1 MSVSLDMSVLN
12 DKSMVSEVQ
21 DKNFDIFNFYS
32 KHKNDSFS
40 IIGKVIYNTLGLFD
54 TIYSKCLSS
63 FLLSVQNGYC
73 KDPAYHNEM
82 HGIDVCH
89 TIFSFIY
96 FSNDFAKKFKFS
108 NIDILAL
115 ITAGICH
122 DIGHPGFNNNFHLNT
137 LSSYAVSSNDK
148 SVLEFYHAK
157 QATKLLLKDENN
169 ITQSLDKQDFLRFRK
184 LFIQRYSSY

>member
-1 MSVSLDMSVLN
+1 
-12 DKSMVSEVQ
+12 
-21 DKNFDIFNFYS
+21 
-32 KHKNDSFS
+32 
-40 IIGKVIYNTLGLFD
+40 
-54 TIYSKCLSS
+54 
-63 FLLSVQNGYC
+63 
-73 KDPAYHNEM
+73 M

-122 DIGHPGFNNNFHLNT
+122 DIGHPGFNNSFHLNT

-148 SVLEFYHAK
+148 SGA
-157 QATKLLLKDENN
+157 
-169 ITQSLDKQDFLRFRK
+169 
-184 LFIQRYSSY
+184 